1 MQKSDNSVKWAAI
14 FLEAV
19 TKDGSLDKAKK
30 NMIFKLFVGRH
41 SSVVLFS
48 SVWADI
54 ALWFGLAQ
62 CGQT

>member
-41 SSVVLFS
+41 SSV
-48 SVWADI
+48 WADI
-54 ALWFGLAQ
+54 AQWFYLVQ